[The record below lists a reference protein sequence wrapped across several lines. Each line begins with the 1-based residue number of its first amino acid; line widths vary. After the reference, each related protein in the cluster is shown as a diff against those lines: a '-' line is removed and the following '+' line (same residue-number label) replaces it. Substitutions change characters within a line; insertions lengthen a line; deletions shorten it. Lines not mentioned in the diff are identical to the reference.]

1 MVKNNIKIYDLV
13 DISSPQQTLIEIKYV
28 LALTH
33 PDFDPCR
40 FEKAYSDIISLF
52 EGRYPGY
59 RVSNTKYHN
68 LEHTCSVT
76 LALVRLVHG
85 LTVDGCYLTPRIT
98 ELGVLAAL
106 FHDTGLIQTVD
117 EQKGTGA
124 QYTVG
129 HEERSIHFMQGYLAD
144 KGFSDA
150 DIENCT
156 HIIQCTILDL
166 AVDSIPFHSDEIK
179 TMGQVLGTADLIA
192 QISDR
197 TYLEKLPLLF
207 MEFEEAGMDGFGSPL
222 ELFQK
227 TGEFYHSVARK
238 RLTNEMGG
246 VGKAAQ
252 SHFRERWGIDRD
264 LYDEAMQKNIQYAKK
279 LETDCPDSYECLK
292 DKLRRKVK

>member
-1 MVKNNIKIYDLV
+1 MIKSDTKIYDLV
-13 DISSPQQTLIEIKYV
+13 DISSPPQTLTEIKSV
-28 LALTH
+28 LALVH

-40 FEKAYSDIISLF
+40 FEKAYSDIIRLF
-52 EGRYPGY
+52 KGQYPGY
-59 RVSNTKYHN
+59 RASNTKYHN

-85 LTVDGCYLTPRIT
+85 LTVDGRSFTPRIT

-117 EQKGTGA
+117 ERQGTGA

-129 HEERSIHFMQGYLAD
+129 HEERSISFMRDYLAD
-144 KGFSDA
+144 EGFPDA
-150 DIENCT
+150 DIEDCT

-166 AVDSIPFHSDEIK
+166 SVDGIPFHSDEIK
-179 TMGQVLGTADLIA
+179 SMGQIMGTADLIA
-192 QISDR
+192 QVSDR

-207 MEFEEAGMDGFGSPL
+207 MEFEEAGMDHFGTPL

-227 TGEFYHSVARK
+227 TEKFYHSVVRK

-246 VGKAAQ
+246 AEKGAQ
-252 SHFRERWGIDRD
+252 SHFRERWGIDRN
-264 LYDEAMQKNIQYAKK
+264 LYGEAMQKNIQYAKK
-279 LETDCPDSYECLK
+279 LETDCPDSFECLK
-292 DKLRRKVK
+292 DKLRRKV